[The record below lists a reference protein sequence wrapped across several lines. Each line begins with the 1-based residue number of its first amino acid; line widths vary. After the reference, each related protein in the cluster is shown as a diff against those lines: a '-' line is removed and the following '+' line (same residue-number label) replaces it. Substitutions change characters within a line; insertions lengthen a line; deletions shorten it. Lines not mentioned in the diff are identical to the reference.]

1 MLAQDIELLLEYA
14 GKLRVEE
21 HISSGLYFEN
31 KELAYIEIF
40 ANEDVHSNDITT
52 KLYVDATV
60 TANLTQSY
68 DKFRRIIKDNI
79 KQEEL
84 RREYV
89 LRNNRG
95 SI

>member
-40 ANEDVHSNDITT
+40 ATEITGGAFN
-52 KLYVDATV
+52 V
-60 TANLTQSY
+60 
-68 DKFRRIIKDNI
+68 FC
-79 KQEEL
+79 
-84 RREYV
+84 
-89 LRNNRG
+89 NNK
-95 SI
+95 

>member
-14 GKLRVEE
+14 GRLHMEE

-31 KELAYIEIF
+31 KELAYIAIF
-40 ANEDVHSNDITT
+40 ANEDPHSNDIAT
-52 KLYVDATV
+52 KLYVDASV
-60 TANLTQSY
+60 TANLIQSY
-68 DKFRRIIKDNI
+68 DRFRRIIKDHI